1 MLILKKKK
9 ETRHFKNH
17 LISYLEKYWKQKY
30 NPSIKEIKN
39 ELNIRNTLLLKKT
52 LRQMRT
58 DKILDGS
65 YDENGIYRIYKFKSL
80 TSESVLYSNYS
91 DMC

>member
-1 MLILKKKK
+1 LLILKKKK

-17 LISYLEKYWKQKY
+17 LISYIEKYWKQNY
-30 NPSIKEIKN
+30 NPSIKEIRN
-39 ELNIRNTLLLKKT
+39 ELNIRNTQLLKKT

-65 YDENGIYRIYKFKSL
+65 YDENGIYRIYPFKSL
-80 TSESVLYSNYS
+80 TSESVLYSHV
-91 DMC
+91 CEE

>member
-1 MLILKKKK
+1 LLIPKKKK
-9 ETRHFKNH
+9 ETKHFKNH
-17 LISYLEKYWKQKY
+17 LISYIEKYWKQNY

-39 ELNIRNTLLLKKT
+39 ELNIRNTQLLKKT

-65 YDENGIYRIYKFKSL
+65 YDENGIYRIYPFKSL
-80 TSESVLYSNYS
+80 TSESVLYSHV
-91 DMC
+91 CEE